1 MALSLKKAVARPGI
15 KSITDAWQRPVK
27 FADLRNRAR
36 AQMALQR
43 REELQQRAIE
53 SESLDLLDWC
63 QRHRSIDGQP
73 FTLDRF
79 KPLEALYRDD
89 HPTKCVIK
97 PAQVGVS
104 EYGISLT
111 IWSLIEGCRRWA
123 PHKRGLNVGYLF
135 PTKVALS
142 DFSKERFSGLKR
154 ENDFLA
160 ALFADSEFDDVGFK
174 QVGDSYLYL
183 RGAWSVEA
191 LLSFPADLLIM
202 DEYDR
207 MDAAAVELGRK
218 RIRQSEIKREVCIS
232 TPTLPEIGIH
242 ARYLV
247 SDQNAWEVECVGCGT
262 FSELDYFRDVCADET
277 HYDEWK
283 DWDKEK
289 IAVANWSVTCPNCRK
304 GIDRFGAGRWR
315 ALRPDI
321 KTLRGYHIPSLC
333 FPAISLEELGAR
345 AISKDPT
352 VLTEFYRSDLGLPY
366 TAAGSRVTDE
376 MLLKL
381 FAGLPNGRL
390 PESRW
395 LAVTMG
401 VDVGSRFHYWIEG
414 TSETGLRCV
423 LDVGTVESWDR
434 LAGLIDQYQVRS
446 CVVDARPE
454 EHAAKQFAERF
465 KGRVKR
471 AFYPNGMGGDLFRVS
486 GTSAPP
492 RTRFQKKAEK
502 QLGVSGEE
510 IPPDVVK
517 VNRTM
522 AMDAV
527 YARFAAA
534 EVAIPETIARS
545 EQIRKQLCAPVRV
558 TTQDDQGQQ
567 TATWQHT
574 TPDDFYHASLYCWIA
589 LQIMPRRLPGV
600 LGQASTS
607 GWQPGNK

>member
-1 MALSLKKAVARPGI
+1 MALSLKKALGRPAI
-15 KSITDAWQRPVK
+15 KTITDAWQQPVR
-27 FADLRNRAR
+27 FADVRNRAR
-36 AQMALQR
+36 AQLALQR
-43 REELQQRAIE
+43 RAELQQRAIE
-53 SESLDLLDWC
+53 GEALDLLEWC

-79 KPLEALYRDD
+79 RPLESLYRDD

-104 EYGISLT
+104 EFGISLT
-111 IWSLIEGCRRWA
+111 IWSLIEGCKRWA

-160 ALFADSEFDDVGFK
+160 AIFADSEFDDVGFK

-191 LLSFPADLLIM
+191 LLSFPADVLIL

-207 MDAAAVELGRK
+207 MDAAAVELARK

-232 TPTLPEIGIH
+232 TPTLPEVGIH
-242 ARYLV
+242 ARYLA
-247 SDQNAWEVECVGCGT
+247 SDQMVWEVLCGSCDQ
-262 FSELDYFRDVCADET
+262 FNELEYFRDVCANGT
-277 HYDEWK
+277 HYDDWK
-283 DWDKEK
+283 DWNKEQVA
-289 IAVANWSVTCPNCRK
+289 IAEWTVRCPNCK
-304 GIDRFGAGRWR
+304 ETLDRFGEGRWR
-315 ALRPDI
+315 ALKPEV
-321 KTLRGYHIPSLC
+321 KTLRGYHIPALC
-333 FPAISLEELGAR
+333 FPAISLEELGMR

-366 TAAGSRVTDE
+366 TAAGSRVTFD

-381 FAGLPNGRL
+381 FVGLPNGRL
-390 PESRW
+390 PQSQW
-395 LAVTMG
+395 LTVTMG
-401 VDVGSRFHYWIEG
+401 VDVGSVFHYWIEG
-414 TSETGLRCV
+414 TSDTGVRCV
-423 LDVGTVESWDR
+423 LDAGTVESWDR
-434 LAGLIDQYQVRS
+434 LATLINQYQVRS

-471 AFYPNGMGGDLFRVS
+471 AFYPVGMGGDLFRVS
-486 GTSAPP
+486 GSSAPP
-492 RTRFQKKAEK
+492 RTRFQKRADK
-502 QLGVSGEE
+502 QLGAAGDD

-517 VNRTM
+517 INRTM

-527 YARFAAA
+527 YARFAEAT
-534 EVAIPETIARS
+534 VAMPELLCRTDALT
-545 EQIRKQLCAPVRV
+545 KQLCAPVRV
-558 TTQDDQGQQ
+558 TTKDDQGQE

-574 TPDDFYHASLYCWIA
+574 TPDDFFHAAVYCWIA
-589 LQIMPRRLPGV
+589 QQILPRRLPGV
-600 LGQASTS
+600 LGQGSTS
-607 GWQPGNK
+607 GWQPGTK